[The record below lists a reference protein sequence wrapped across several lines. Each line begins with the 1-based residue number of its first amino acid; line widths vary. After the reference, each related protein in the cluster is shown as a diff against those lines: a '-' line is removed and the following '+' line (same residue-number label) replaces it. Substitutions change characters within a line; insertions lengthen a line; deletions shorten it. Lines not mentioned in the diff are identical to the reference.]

1 MKHDGAASANTT
13 GATLPLAGMRV
24 LELTHAWAGPL
35 CGMMLADMG
44 AEVIKVESPDQ
55 ETEARGGSPY
65 TGGESVIFMMTHR
78 NKKSVTIDIKSQRGR
93 AVFLDLVRT
102 ADALIQNMRPGAL
115 TRLGLAYDDL
125 KAINPRLIYT
135 SVSGYG
141 RTGPDA
147 NRAGVDQVAIAAT
160 GLAATTMA
168 DAVDIPV
175 ALGTPVCDYMAAM
188 WACHGTLCAYI
199 ARGKTGAG
207 QQVDASLLEA
217 GLSLMI
223 GPTAMHFHNP
233 GYTGY
238 QTWINGPSEFIL
250 AGDQRYVSVFA
261 SYPALW
267 DRFVSALQEK
277 ELSDNPLF
285 KTRDQRTKN
294 VKELRTVLRR
304 IFAKH
309 PAKHWVKLL
318 SEAGVPVSLV
328 NTIGEAL
335 DNPQVRA
342 LGLVH
347 EQEHPK
353 AGTIRVLGVPVTL
366 SETPG
371 RIRTPAPL
379 LGEHTAEVL
388 SSLNISEDEL
398 RDLQKD
404 AVVGG
409 VMGRNGSADVRVTAG
424 KVV

>member
-1 MKHDGAASANTT
+1 MKHDEVAKVNTT
-13 GATLPLAGMRV
+13 GATLPLTGMRV

-55 ETEARGGSPY
+55 KTEARGGFPY
-65 TGGESVIFMMTHR
+65 IGGESVIFMMTHR
-78 NKKSVTIDIKSQRGR
+78 NKKSVAIDIKSQRGR
-93 AVFLDLVRT
+93 TIFLELVRT

-115 TRLGLAYDDL
+115 KRLGLAYDDL

-147 NRAGVDQVAIAAT
+147 NQAGVDQVAIAAT

-168 DAVDIPV
+168 DAVDTPV

-250 AGDQRYVSVFA
+250 AGDQRFVSVFA

-294 VKELRTVLRR
+294 VKELRAALRR
-304 IFAKH
+304 IFSKY

-335 DNPQVRA
+335 DNPQVIA
-342 LGLVH
+342 LDLMQ
-347 EQEHPK
+347 EQEHPT
-353 AGTIRVLGVPVTL
+353 AGTIRVLSVPVTL

-388 SSLNISEDEL
+388 TSLSISENEL

-404 AVVGG
+404 AIVGG
-409 VMGRNGSADVRVTAG
+409 VTGRNESAEVRGTVGEVT
-424 KVV
+424 